1 MSTLALTG
9 NSKQKR
15 TILNLVSVVLI
26 LAQIVVLYFKG
37 LELFQ
42 VIYDIS
48 NLAGYCKAF
57 AYSFVLLLPIFAAV
71 CLFIMSSTLKNIDE
85 TTLMIS
91 YSGSK
96 IQKQMLTTL
105 LQSIGGCLIMLW
117 LFVLF
122 VNYAWLIT
130 PFPAAFTSEVAAA
143 GQTYFKLYGAIENVV
158 VVLLFGCIGMACMII
173 AGRLN
178 PDKSLETAQR
188 RYGYYF
194 CIPFIVGGLVFVLFP
209 TIESIIYS
217 LSTVSFD
224 PDKGLVS
231 NEWGLMNYEE
241 IWMIQTSFKEKIFAS
256 LQSMVTNVPI
266 VVIFAFFMASV
277 LNTKFI
283 GRGFARSVMFLPV
296 IISSGIILSLANGD
310 MASNLI
316 SSGDRFAATSGD
328 TFEVTTAF
336 QIMLEDMNLN
346 QTLVKFIVDS
356 VANISNIVNM
366 SAVSIV
372 IFIAGLQGISP
383 SIYEAS
389 YIEGATKWEVFWKIS
404 LPMVSPLIL
413 TSVVYTIVDNFCG
426 QNNSV
431 VSTIHS
437 TITKTEYDIA
447 SAMAVSYSLIIIVIL
462 MVVFAVL
469 SKVVFYQD

>member
-1 MSTLALTG
+1 
-9 NSKQKR
+9 
-15 TILNLVSVVLI
+15 
-26 LAQIVVLYFKG
+26 
-37 LELFQ
+37 
-42 VIYDIS
+42 
-48 NLAGYCKAF
+48 
-57 AYSFVLLLPIFAAV
+57 
-71 CLFIMSSTLKNIDE
+71 
-85 TTLMIS
+85 
-91 YSGSK
+91 
-96 IQKQMLTTL
+96 
-105 LQSIGGCLIMLW
+105 
-117 LFVLF
+117 
-122 VNYAWLIT
+122 
-130 PFPAAFTSEVAAA
+130 
-143 GQTYFKLYGAIENVV
+143 
-158 VVLLFGCIGMACMII
+158 
-173 AGRLN
+173 
-178 PDKSLETAQR
+178 
-188 RYGYYF
+188 
-194 CIPFIVGGLVFVLFP
+194 
-209 TIESIIYS
+209 
-217 LSTVSFD
+217 
-224 PDKGLVS
+224 
-231 NEWGLMNYEE
+231 
-241 IWMIQTSFKEKIFAS
+241 